1 MGDQVYTRE
10 EQLRAGA
17 DYMTMLSV
25 ECGDLDYPRP
35 VDAMLGWDLLTI
47 EADRRAEWDLG
58 TYDVILAASIK
69 DVANWRDLY

>member
-1 MGDQVYTRE
+1 MDDKIYTRE

-47 EADRRAEWDLG
+47 EADRSAEWDPR
-58 TYDVILAASIK
+58 TYDEILAASIK
-69 DVANWRDLY
+69 DVSNWRHL